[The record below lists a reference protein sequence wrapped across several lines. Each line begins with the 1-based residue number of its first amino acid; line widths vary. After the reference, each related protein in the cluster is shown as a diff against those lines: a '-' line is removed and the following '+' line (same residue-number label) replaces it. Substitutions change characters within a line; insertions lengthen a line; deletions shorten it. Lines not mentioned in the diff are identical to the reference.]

1 MATLNEVKEKIAVVR
16 SVGDFSNAL
25 QQIAAMR
32 MVALRDQVLNSKRFV
47 DEATEILK
55 ELNIYKEM
63 IYRQEYNQANKK
75 SFAKKKIVESTI
87 AKEAIIVVTSNQ
99 GLCGKYNA
107 EIFKVLE
114 TKALKEASRSDIYI
128 IGKKGQEHYLTNKR
142 YKFNF
147 FPYNVPDNFTSDHL
161 IRLIKTFS
169 HYDRILMIYARY
181 INTITR
187 DVVQALLITP
197 PVKAEVEEKENKVKF
212 IFEPNIDDLIKD
224 VSSNLRAAAF
234 HQQILDSRLSQ
245 YSAQMVGM
253 QAASENAKKM
263 LGDLG
268 HEYNKQRRKMIDKKI
283 GEVFAGSALW

>member
-32 MVALRDQVLNSKRFV
+32 MVALRDQVLSSKRFV

-55 ELNIYKEM
+55 ELRLYKEM
-63 IYRQEYNQANKK
+63 MFSQEYDEANKK
-75 SFAKKKIVESTI
+75 SFAKKKMGESLVS
-87 AKEAIIVVTSNQ
+87 KEAIIVVTSNQ

-114 TKALKEASRSDIYI
+114 TKVLQGAAGADIYI
-128 IGKKGQEHYLTNKR
+128 IGKKGQEHYLANKK

-147 FPYNVPDNFTSDHL
+147 YPYNVPDNFTSDDL
-161 IRLIKTFS
+161 LRLVKTFS

-187 DVVQALLITP
+187 DVVQTLLIAP
-197 PVKAEVEEKENKVKF
+197 PVKEEQEGKDKKVKF
-212 IFEPNIDDLIKD
+212 IFEPNIDDLIND
-224 VSSNLRAAAF
+224 ISSSLRAAAF

-253 QAASENAKKM
+253 QAASENAKVM